1 MSCVI
6 LSFTCVDE
14 ILPPHKPGWYETPP
28 SLIKGM
34 PSLYQLSSSTAW
46 DKRREKE
53 NKQTHFIVQR
63 CENEKGSFCG
73 DERVGVKGDVEKVE
87 VKGRF

>member
-1 MSCVI
+1 
-6 LSFTCVDE
+6 
-14 ILPPHKPGWYETPP
+14 
-28 SLIKGM
+28 M

-46 DKRREKE
+46 DDKRREKE

-73 DERVGVKGDVEKVE
+73 VEREWE
-87 VKGRF
+87 